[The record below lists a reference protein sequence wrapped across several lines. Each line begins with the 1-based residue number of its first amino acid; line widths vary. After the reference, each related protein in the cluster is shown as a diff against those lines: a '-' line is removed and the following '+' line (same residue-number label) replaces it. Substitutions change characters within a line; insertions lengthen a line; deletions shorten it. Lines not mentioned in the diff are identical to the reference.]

1 VVFGRVGVVGAVVV
15 VLALAGCGTAPDGGL
30 VSAGPSLS
38 PEQQFVREVRQHV
51 AVEGETDRS
60 IIDFGLTVCTRL
72 AAGDSVDKLVGVGLT
87 FGFTEGEMKS
97 LIGAA
102 RSHIC

>member
-1 VVFGRVGVVGAVVV
+1 VFRRVGVGSGVAVLV
-15 VLALAGCGTAPDGGL
+15 VLLAGCGDPAGAPA
-30 VSAGPSLS
+30 VTGPSLS
-38 PEQQFVREVRQHV
+38 PEQLFVQEVRQHV

-72 AAGDSVDKLVGVGLT
+72 RAGDSVDKLVGVGLT
-87 FGFTEGEMKS
+87 FGFTENEMKS

-102 RSHIC
+102 QSHIC